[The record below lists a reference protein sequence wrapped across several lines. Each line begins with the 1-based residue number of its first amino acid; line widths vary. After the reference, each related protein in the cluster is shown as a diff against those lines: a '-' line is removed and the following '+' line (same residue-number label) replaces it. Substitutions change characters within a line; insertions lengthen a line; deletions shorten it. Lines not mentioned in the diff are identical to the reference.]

1 MPKLA
6 LFATLSAALALLL
19 AVVFGDHAFVNYD
32 SAYALLWGRDLLD
45 GVTPDLEVPLA
56 PTPHPLQTVW
66 SMVLDVRATELLSY
80 VSLGV
85 AGALIVRLGQLWFGL
100 AAGVVAAVLFLTR
113 EPVLSFGLR
122 AYVDL
127 PYLCLVLGALLAF
140 VTLAAERRDR
150 RADWAVLGLLALAG
164 LLRPEAWL
172 FSLAYVVWRR
182 DPRLLVIAACAPVL
196 WAVHDLLITGD
207 PLHSWLGTADNADE
221 LGRKTGPVDLVL
233 YGPRRL
239 GEVLR
244 EPVLLGL
251 VAGAWLAWRR
261 RLLTPLAALALALIA
276 FGLLTSAGL
285 PILTR
290 YLTLAAALAC
300 VLAGGAV
307 VEGFRRGD
315 RRWLAASVALLALL
329 VAFGPAQADRLER
342 LNRSI
347 AIQHDI
353 LADLDA
359 LPDGALNCTPVATT
373 TRRPVPQ
380 LALRFDGLDPRAVRI
395 GEPGS
400 ACTYLAPASA
410 EVAQRFIFDKAD
422 PVRTLPQVPPGFREI
437 AHNPS
442 WIVLARR

>member
-6 LFATLSAALALLL
+6 LFATLSGALALLVSV
-19 AVVFGDHAFVNYD
+19 AFGGHAFVNYD
-32 SAYALLWGRDLLD
+32 TAYALLWGRDLLD
-45 GVTPDLEVPLA
+45 GAKPDIEVPLA
-56 PTPHPLQTVW
+56 PTPHPLQTAW
-66 SMVLDVRATELLSY
+66 STVLDADATNVLSY
-80 VSLGV
+80 LTLGI

-100 AAGVVAAVLFLTR
+100 AAGLVAAALFLTR

-127 PYLCLVLGALLAF
+127 PYLCLALGALLAF
-140 VTLAAERRDR
+140 VTVAVPRRDR
-150 RADWAVLGLLALAG
+150 RGDCAVLGLLALAG

-172 FSLAYVVWRR
+172 FSVAYVVWRR
-182 DPRLLVIAACAPVL
+182 DPRLLLGAAAAPAVWVL
-196 WAVHDLLITGD
+196 HDLLLTGD
-207 PLHSWLGTADNADE
+207 PLHSWLGTADNAEE
-221 LGRKTGPVDLVL
+221 LGRKTGPIDLVL

-239 GEVLR
+239 GEILR

-261 RLLTPLAALALALIA
+261 RLLTPLAALALALVA

-300 VLAGGAV
+300 VLAGGAL
-307 VEGFRRGD
+307 VEGLRSRA
-315 RRWLAASVALLALL
+315 WLPVSAVLL
-329 VAFGPAQADRLER
+329 VALAVFAPGQADRLER

-359 LPDGALNCTPVATT
+359 LPDGAMRCAPVATT

-380 LALRFDGLDPRAVRI
+380 LALRFDGVDPRDVRI
-395 GEPGS
+395 GEPGD

-410 EVAQRFIFDKAD
+410 EVAQRFIFDKGD
-422 PVRTLPQVPPGFREI
+422 PVRTLPRVPPGFEEI
-437 AHNPS
+437 ARNPS
-442 WIVLARR
+442 WVVLRRR